1 MEKLIKNAESQ
12 LLKFGKCIIT
22 VYPNRDY
29 ENSYQ
34 VIEKS
39 IEAATETI
47 AHFYGSLSDD
57 IIVSHSNSMK

>member
-12 LLKFGKCIIT
+12 ILKFGKCIIT

-34 VIEKS
+34 IAETKLES
-39 IEAATETI
+39 AIETI
-47 AHFYGSLSDD
+47 SHFYGSSDD
-57 IIVSHSNSMK
+57 ISVSHSNSMK